1 MGLGRAVILVGL
13 AVVIVGAV
21 MTWAPWMLRWFGKL
35 PGDLHI
41 ATQSGT
47 VHIPLASMFVLSL
60 ALTLVVNLFF
70 RR

>member
-1 MGLGRAVILVGL
+1 MGIGRAVILVGL

-41 ATQSGT
+41 ETPSGT
-47 VHIPLASMFVLSL
+47 VHIPLASMFILSL
-60 ALTLVVNLFF
+60 ALTLIVNLFF

>member
-1 MGLGRAVILVGL
+1 MGLGKAVMLVGL
-13 AVVIVGAV
+13 AMVLVGAV
-21 MTWAPWMLRWFGKL
+21 MTWAPWMLKWFGRL

-41 ATQSGT
+41 ERESGT

-60 ALTLVVNLFF
+60 ILTLIVNLFF